1 MVPYFSLYQSSQ
13 AGNRYEDWWIFLLK
27 SYYTEVTVT
36 LFMCIDNV
44 CLLRHMF
51 VWCTIIL
58 NILSHLKTNE
68 QREGWSRQTPI
79 HELDYSFN
87 CKFINCPFPI
97 FYIRLISVTLSHTF
111 LRFRDW
117 IRISTYK
124 HIQWCEMMW
133 EGMCNTKFHYCV

>member
-51 VWCTIIL
+51 V
-58 NILSHLKTNE
+58 
-68 QREGWSRQTPI
+68 
-79 HELDYSFN
+79 
-87 CKFINCPFPI
+87 
-97 FYIRLISVTLSHTF
+97 
-111 LRFRDW
+111 
-117 IRISTYK
+117 
-124 HIQWCEMMW
+124 
-133 EGMCNTKFHYCV
+133 